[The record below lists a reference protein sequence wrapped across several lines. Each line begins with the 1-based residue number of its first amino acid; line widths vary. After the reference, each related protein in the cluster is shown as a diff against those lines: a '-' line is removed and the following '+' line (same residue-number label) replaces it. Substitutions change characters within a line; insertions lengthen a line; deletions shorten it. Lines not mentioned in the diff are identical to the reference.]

1 MADPITIQAQQLS
14 KCYRVFSSPRARLAQ
29 GLWRGKRNFYEPFW
43 ALRDVSF
50 ALEAGQTMGV
60 VGRNGSGKSTLLQLL
75 CGTLTPTSGSVAIE
89 GRVAALLELGSG
101 FNPEFT
107 GLENIYLNAALLGL
121 SQEETDANLDAIL
134 AFADIGDFVH
144 QPVKTY
150 SSGMALRLAF
160 AVQANI
166 QPDVLV
172 VDEALAVG
180 DEFFQRKCFKHLET
194 LKANGT
200 SILLVTHNCGQILQ
214 HCDQAMLLHKGQLE
228 FLGRPKSIT
237 TIYQRLINSGDSDW
251 RSQAQKLFVQLEANA
266 DQADPERDAN
276 AAPSTGGDS
285 SGYDPNLTPES
296 RMAYPSRGLRIETMQ
311 TLDAAGRRCNVLHQG
326 EGFSVILHY
335 YADEAVEN
343 LELACSITDKAGQL
357 ITGQRFPELGQS
369 LAPLKAGTRFSCR
382 FRFEGSLQPGLYF
395 INAGAWNCPEKIYLH
410 RIIDGCALR
419 ILMPHT
425 INFGFGLVDLSSSSP
440 ELAVDENASANN
452 LEP

>member
-1 MADPITIQAQQLS
+1 
-14 KCYRVFSSPRARLAQ
+14 
-29 GLWRGKRNFYEPFW
+29 
-43 ALRDVSF
+43 
-50 ALEAGQTMGV
+50 MGV

-75 CGTLTPTSGSVAIE
+75 CGTLTPTSGTVAIE

-121 SQEETDANLDAIL
+121 SRDETDANLDAIL

-180 DEFFQRKCFKHLET
+180 DEFFQRKCFKHLEK
-194 LKANGT
+194 LKENGT

-237 TIYQRLINSGDSDW
+237 TIYQRLINSG
-251 RSQAQKLFVQLEANA
+251 
-266 DQADPERDAN
+266 
-276 AAPSTGGDS
+276 
-285 SGYDPNLTPES
+285 
-296 RMAYPSRGLRIETMQ
+296 
-311 TLDAAGRRCNVLHQG
+311 
-326 EGFSVILHY
+326 
-335 YADEAVEN
+335 
-343 LELACSITDKAGQL
+343 
-357 ITGQRFPELGQS
+357 
-369 LAPLKAGTRFSCR
+369 
-382 FRFEGSLQPGLYF
+382 
-395 INAGAWNCPEKIYLH
+395 
-410 RIIDGCALR
+410 
-419 ILMPHT
+419 
-425 INFGFGLVDLSSSSP
+425 
-440 ELAVDENASANN
+440 
-452 LEP
+452 